1 MPTEHQDLVIQHIDR
16 LNKIIYARSKRDIG
30 RYTDRETAVRQ
41 LARMTIVFLRYTRK
55 RTRGEL
61 KIDKDTDGDADEVES
76 MVADLVDASF
86 SVDKAARASNHAVI
100 GSINYDHG
108 HELGFGEEQECERLV
123 QEILA
128 ESVDQVSELWLL
140 QPAWKDET
148 ILPDGSDSD
157 DLGKDVDFD
166 YCYAADATDPETG
179 LTKIGFPTDS
189 NFRPKRPNRLSK
201 VWSIREKKK
210 VDIRW
215 PPKSKTEKSL
225 VETAA
230 DESADYGDLRL

>member
-1 MPTEHQDLVIQHIDR
+1 
-16 LNKIIYARSKRDIG
+16 
-30 RYTDRETAVRQ
+30 
-41 LARMTIVFLRYTRK
+41 MTVVFLRYTRK
-55 RTRGEL
+55 HSRGEL

-86 SVDKAARASNHAVI
+86 SVDKAARESNHTVI
-100 GSINYDHG
+100 GSINHDHG

-140 QPAWKDET
+140 QLAWKGET
-148 ILPDGSDSD
+148 ILPEGSGSD

-166 YCYAADATDPETG
+166 YYYAAHATDPNIG
-179 LTKIGFPTDS
+179 LTKIGFPTDGD
-189 NFRPKRPNRLSK
+189 FKPKRPEPLSK
-201 VWSIREKKK
+201 VWSIREKTKAG
-210 VDIRW
+210 IRW
-215 PPKSKTEKSL
+215 PPKSETEKSL

-230 DESADYGDLRL
+230 SESTDYGDLRL